1 MTTQL
6 ETVRP
11 EDYLLRLAASDLGS
25 AYKSLVL
32 GEMRIGPGA
41 CLVDLG
47 CGPGADL
54 PAFAEAVGPTGSVV
68 GVDTDGAALGLAA
81 ERVAALPWVQVAE
94 ADAQHLELDDGS
106 VDRVHTDRV
115 LQHVDDPAAVV
126 AEAERVLRRGGAAAF
141 AEPDWDTLVIDH
153 PDASLPVAYRRF
165 VTERVVRN
173 ARIGRRLP
181 TLCEDAGLT
190 VTRVVP
196 VTSVFRD
203 LGAADR
209 LLGFE
214 RVTRRAVAAG
224 YLTAGQGEQWL
235 DHLRRQPVF
244 ASVTLFV
251 SVAEKA

>member
-11 EDYLLRLAASDLGS
+11 DDYLLRLAASDLGR

-32 GEMRIGPGA
+32 QQLRVTPGSA
-41 CLVDLG
+41 VVDLG
-47 CGPGADL
+47 CGPGTDL
-54 PAFAEAVGPTGSVV
+54 PAFADAVGPTGRVV
-68 GVDTDGAALGLAA
+68 GVDTDAAALGLAA
-81 ERVAALPWVQVAE
+81 ERVAKLPWVQLAE
-94 ADAQHLELDDGS
+94 GDVHHLRLGDGS

-115 LQHVDDPAAVV
+115 LQHVDDPAAAVG
-126 AEAERVLRRGGAAAF
+126 EAARVLAEGGVAAF
-141 AEPDWDTLVIDH
+141 AEPDWDTLVVDH

-173 ARIGRRLP
+173 ARVGRELAA
-181 TLCEDAGLT
+181 LCERHGLA

-203 LGAADR
+203 LGEADR
-209 LLGFE
+209 LFGFE

-224 YLTAGQGEQWL
+224 YLTPAQGDDWL
-235 DHLRRQPVF
+235 EHLRTHPVF

-251 SVAEKA
+251 TVAEKA